1 MRGLIWL
8 TVILAGL
15 WGGWWLVGSR
25 GVEAAARGWFDAE
38 VAEGRVATYETL
50 EVVGF
55 PSRFDLTITAP
66 VLADPARGMAWR
78 APFAQVFA
86 MSWKPWHLIAAL
98 PGGQEISV
106 SGQKFGLDTDRLMAS
121 LLLVPGPDLALS
133 EAVVEGDAL
142 VLTPEAGAALG
153 AQRAVVS
160 IRAEDGAE
168 AMYRLGLAVES
179 MGVDPALATAAGLA
193 ATVEAVALDAT
204 VTLAAPLDRHAGQS
218 RPALRALDLT
228 EARVLWGDLKF
239 FAKGALAPD
248 DLGFAAGEISVRV
261 ENWRLLPP
269 LLVAAGVIAPGFEP
283 SLTRGLEIMAA
294 QGEDPEVLVVPL
306 VAKGGRMSFGPL
318 PLGPAF
324 VMGE

>member
-1 MRGLIWL
+1 MRGLVWL

-25 GVEAAARGWFDAE
+25 GVEAAARGWFEAE
-38 VAEGRVATYETL
+38 AAAGRVARYESL
-50 EVVGF
+50 EVRGF
-55 PSRFDLTITAP
+55 PSRFDLTVTAP
-66 VLADPARGMAWR
+66 ELADPAKGMGWR

-98 PGGQEISV
+98 PGEQEFSV
-106 SGQKFGLDTDRLMAS
+106 SGQEFGLDGARMMGS

-142 VLTPEAGAALG
+142 VLTPVGAAPVS
-153 AQRAVVS
+153 AERAVGS
-160 IRAEDGAE
+160 IRSEGAAE
-168 AMYRLGLAVES
+168 YRLGLAVDS
-179 MGVDPALATAAGLA
+179 LGIDAALATAAGLG
-193 ATVEAVALDAT
+193 ATIEAVALDAT
-204 VTLAAPLDRHAGQS
+204 VRLSAPLDRHAGQS

-228 EARVLWGDLKF
+228 EARVLWGDLKV
-239 FAKGALAPD
+239 FAKGALDPD
-248 DLGFAAGEISVRV
+248 AEGLASGEISVRV

-269 LLVAAGVIAPGFEP
+269 LLVAMGAITPGFEP

-294 QGEDPEVLVVPL
+294 QGEDPNVLVVPL
-306 VAKGGRMSFGPL
+306 VAKAGRMSFGPL

-324 VMGE
+324 GMAD